1 MLHLAIS
8 KEFSYL
14 NYLAVM
20 SALRFNPLTVW
31 IKEEPENN
39 PYWEIIK
46 KIKNITFK
54 LVDPVTGITLDIDD
68 FIGRLD
74 IIYIAECNTQ
84 MVDEASID
92 HTKMY
97 EVEGEFETNDMCLVR
112 VYQADLITPEYISN
126 SNTAIANLIKQI
138 LLERVW
144 NVKI

>member
-1 MLHLAIS
+1 MLHLAID

-20 SALRFNPLTVW
+20 SALRFNPLTLW
-31 IKEEPENN
+31 IKAEPENN
-39 PYWEIIK
+39 PYWELIK
-46 KIKNITFK
+46 KTNNITI
-54 LVDPVTGITLDIDD
+54 LPVDPKTGITLDIED

-74 IIYIAECNTQ
+74 IIYISACTTE
-84 MVDEASID
+84 MVNDAMID

-97 EVEGEFETNDMCLVR
+97 EVDGEFETDNMCLVR
-112 VYQADLITPEYISN
+112 VYQSDLITPEYVAN
-126 SNTAIANLIKQI
+126 SNTAIANLIKQV